1 MFRCGCERM
10 MAGGGGGYMFAAELC
25 GPGREME
32 AGQGRKTTGARP
44 SIVSIPDRPTAICH
58 REQLGWLV
66 HIPRSTEVRGSR
78 LNNSRRNAA

>member
-32 AGQGRKTTGARP
+32 AGQGRKTTGAAEEP
-44 SIVSIPDRPTAICH
+44 V
-58 REQLGWLV
+58 
-66 HIPRSTEVRGSR
+66 PRGCVDSC
-78 LNNSRRNAA
+78 SRRCWP